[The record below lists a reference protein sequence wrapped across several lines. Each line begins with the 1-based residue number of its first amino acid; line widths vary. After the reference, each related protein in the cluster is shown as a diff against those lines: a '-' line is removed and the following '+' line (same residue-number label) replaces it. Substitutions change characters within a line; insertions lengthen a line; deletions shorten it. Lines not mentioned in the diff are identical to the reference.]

1 MPNQWAHSS
10 QLSMSGQTQ
19 ALKHS
24 MPNQW
29 AHSSQLSMS
38 RQTQALKHSMPN
50 QWEHSFE
57 PKKPFFYCSA
67 I

>member
-1 MPNQWAHSS
+1 
-10 QLSMSGQTQ
+10 
-19 ALKHS
+19 

-50 QWEHSFE
+50 QWAHSFE
-57 PKKPFFYCSA
+57 PKKPFFIAQLSKSTWTQA
-67 I
+67 FNRSMPNQWA